1 MCVNRRQ
8 LAMSDPVDVTV
19 DTDGESES
27 VRIHDDG
34 GEVEAGDATVRF
46 SFSGTGDNDQSGDDD
61 ERSPNGNDGGAD
73 PRRIVALDS
82 VPTDSTLVFEA
93 RDGRRGVN
101 CILHRAGDAVVA
113 WRNSC
118 PHQPEVPL
126 DPGRG
131 AIVRGDQLV
140 CHKHGA
146 QFEPTDGVCT
156 HGPCAGDAL
165 DGVEVAVQDGDVYLT
180 DERFERAERR

>member
-1 MCVNRRQ
+1 
-8 LAMSDPVDVTV
+8 MSDFVDVTV
-19 DTDGESES
+19 DTDDESES
-27 VRIHDDG
+27 VRIHDDD

-46 SFSGTGDNDQSGDDD
+46 SFSGTGDDEQSPD
-61 ERSPNGNDGGAD
+61 GNDEQSPDDGDD
-73 PRRIVALDS
+73 PRRIAKLDS

-93 RDGRRGVN
+93 RDDRRGVN
-101 CILHRAGDAVVA
+101 CILHRSGDAVAA

-131 AIVRGDQLV
+131 AIVRGDRLV

-146 QFEPTDGVCT
+146 QFEPDGGVCT

-165 DGVEVAVQDGDVYLT
+165 DSIEVTVRDGDVYLT

>member
-1 MCVNRRQ
+1 
-8 LAMSDPVDVTV
+8 MSDPVDVTV
-19 DTDGESES
+19 DTDDESES

-46 SFSGTGDNDQSGDDD
+46 SFSSTSDDGQAAD
-61 ERSPNGNDGGAD
+61 GNDEQSPDGNDDGED
-73 PRRIVALDS
+73 PCRIAELDS

-93 RDGRRGVN
+93 RNGRRGVN
-101 CILHRAGDAVVA
+101 CILHRSGDAVAA

-146 QFEPTDGVCT
+146 QFEPDDGVCT

-165 DGVEVAVQDGDVYLT
+165 DSIEVSVRDGDVYLT

>member
-1 MCVNRRQ
+1 
-8 LAMSDPVDVTV
+8 MSDPVDVTV
-19 DTDGESES
+19 DTDDVSES

-46 SFSGTGDNDQSGDDD
+46 SFSGTGDDGQAVGGDDEQSPGGNDDQSPDD
-61 ERSPNGNDGGAD
+61 GNDD
-73 PRRIVALDS
+73 PRRIAELDS

-101 CILHRAGDAVVA
+101 CILHRSGDAVAA

-131 AIVRGDQLV
+131 AIVRGDRLV

-146 QFEPTDGVCT
+146 QFERDDGVCT

-165 DGVEVAVQDGDVYLT
+165 DSIEVTVRDGEVYLT

>member
-1 MCVNRRQ
+1 
-8 LAMSDPVDVTV
+8 MSDPVDVTV
-19 DTDGESES
+19 DADDESES

-46 SFSGTGDNDQSGDDD
+46 SFSGTGDDVQAAGGNDEQSPDGNDDD
-61 ERSPNGNDGGAD
+61 GTE
-73 PRRIVALDS
+73 PRRIAELDS

-101 CILHRAGDAVVA
+101 CILHRSGDAVAA

-146 QFEPTDGVCT
+146 QFEPDDGVCT

-165 DGVEVAVQDGDVYLT
+165 DSIEVSVQDGDVYLT

>member
-1 MCVNRRQ
+1 MC
-8 LAMSDPVDVTV
+8 DPVDVTV
-19 DTDGESES
+19 NTDDESES
-27 VRIHDDG
+27 VRIHDND
-34 GEVEAGDATVRF
+34 GEVEAGGATVRF
-46 SFSGTGDNDQSGDDD
+46 SFSETGEDEQQAADDD
-61 ERSPNGNDGGAD
+61 GESTDDSDD
-73 PRRIVALDS
+73 PRHIVALDT

-93 RDGRRGVN
+93 LDGRRGVN
-101 CILHRAGDAVVA
+101 CILHRSGDAAVA

-146 QFEPTDGVCT
+146 QFEPEDGVCT
-156 HGPCAGDAL
+156 HGPCAGDVL
-165 DGVEVAVQDGDVYLT
+165 DSIEVSVQDGDVYLT
-180 DERFERAERR
+180 DERYERAQQR

>member
-1 MCVNRRQ
+1 
-8 LAMSDPVDVTV
+8 MSDPVDVTV
-19 DTDGESES
+19 DTDDESES
-27 VRIHDDG
+27 VRVHDDG

-46 SFSGTGDNDQSGDDD
+46 SFSGTGEDGQSSGNDEQSSGNDDGDD
-61 ERSPNGNDGGAD
+61 PC
-73 PRRIVALDS
+73 RIAELDS

-93 RDGRRGVN
+93 RNGRRGVN
-101 CILHRAGDAVVA
+101 CILHRSGDAVAA

-146 QFEPTDGVCT
+146 QFEPDNGVCT

-165 DGVEVAVQDGDVYLT
+165 DSIEVTVRDGDVYLT

>member
-1 MCVNRRQ
+1 
-8 LAMSDPVDVTV
+8 MSDPVDVTV
-19 DTDGESES
+19 DTDDESES
-27 VRIHDDG
+27 VRIHDDD
-34 GEVEAGDATVRF
+34 GEIEAGDATVRF
-46 SFSGTGDNDQSGDDD
+46 SFSGTDDDRTADGTDDQPTDGDD
-61 ERSPNGNDGGAD
+61 EQSTDGDD
-73 PRRIVALDS
+73 PRRIVELDS
-82 VPTDSTLVFEA
+82 VPADSTLVFEA

-101 CILHRAGDAVVA
+101 CILHRSGDAVVA

-146 QFEPTDGVCT
+146 QFEPDDGVCT

-165 DGVEVAVQDGDVYLT
+165 DGIEVSVRDGEVYLT

>member
-1 MCVNRRQ
+1 
-8 LAMSDPVDVTV
+8 MSDFVDVTV
-19 DTDGESES
+19 DTDDESES
-27 VRIHDDG
+27 VRIHDDD

-46 SFSGTGDNDQSGDDD
+46 SFSGTGDDKQSPDDGD
-61 ERSPNGNDGGAD
+61 D
-73 PRRIVALDS
+73 PRRIAELDL

-93 RDGRRGVN
+93 RDDRRGVN
-101 CILHRAGDAVVA
+101 CILHRSGDAVAA

-131 AIVRGDQLV
+131 AIVRGDRLV

-146 QFEPTDGVCT
+146 QFEPDGGVCT

-165 DGVEVAVQDGDVYLT
+165 DSIEVTVRDGDVYLT

>member
-1 MCVNRRQ
+1 
-8 LAMSDPVDVTV
+8 MSDPVDVTV
-19 DTDGESES
+19 DTDDESES
-27 VRIHDDG
+27 VRIHDDD
-34 GEVEAGDATVRF
+34 GEVEAGGATVRF
-46 SFSGTGDNDQSGDDD
+46 SFSGTGGDNQSADDSGDQSADNDEQPTDDGDD
-61 ERSPNGNDGGAD
+61 PKH
-73 PRRIVALDS
+73 IVELDS

-101 CILHRAGDAVVA
+101 CILHRSGDAVVA

-131 AIVRGDQLV
+131 AIVRGDRLV

-146 QFEPTDGVCT
+146 QFERDDGVCT

-165 DGVEVAVQDGDVYLT
+165 DGIEVSVRDGDVYLT
-180 DERFERAERR
+180 DERFERADRR

>member
-1 MCVNRRQ
+1 
-8 LAMSDPVDVTV
+8 MSDPVDVTV
-19 DTDGESES
+19 DTDDESES

-46 SFSGTGDNDQSGDDD
+46 SFSDTGD
-61 ERSPNGNDGGAD
+61 DGQATGAD
-73 PRRIVALDS
+73 EQSPANKNGGDESRRIAELDS

-93 RDGRRGVN
+93 RDGRRGIN
-101 CILHRAGDAVVA
+101 CILHRSGDAVVA

-146 QFEPTDGVCT
+146 QFEPEGGVCT

-165 DGVEVAVQDGDVYLT
+165 DSIEVSVRDGDVYLT
-180 DERFERAERR
+180 DERFERAKRR

>member
-1 MCVNRRQ
+1 
-8 LAMSDPVDVTV
+8 MSDPVDVTV
-19 DTDGESES
+19 DTDDESES
-27 VRIHDDG
+27 VRIHDDD
-34 GEVEAGDATVRF
+34 GEVEAGDTTVRF
-46 SFSGTGDNDQSGDDD
+46 SFSGTGDDQAADD
-61 ERSPNGNDGGAD
+61 EAPTDGNDGQQTGDSDD
-73 PRRIVALDS
+73 PRRIVALDV

-93 RDGRRGVN
+93 RDGRRGIN

-131 AIVRGDQLV
+131 AIVRGDRLV

-146 QFEPTDGVCT
+146 QFEREGGVCT

-165 DGVEVAVQDGDVYLT
+165 DGIAVEIRDSDVYLT

>member
-1 MCVNRRQ
+1 
-8 LAMSDPVDVTV
+8 MSDPVDVTV
-19 DTDGESES
+19 DTDDESES
-27 VRIHDDG
+27 VRIHDDD
-34 GEVEAGDATVRF
+34 GEVEAGDTTVRF
-46 SFSGTGDNDQSGDDD
+46 SFSGTGDDRAADD
-61 ERSPNGNDGGAD
+61 EAPTDGNDGQPTGDD
-73 PRRIVALDS
+73 PRHIVELDS

-131 AIVRGDQLV
+131 AIVRGDRLV

-146 QFEPTDGVCT
+146 QFEREDGVCT
-156 HGPCAGDAL
+156 HGPCAGDVL
-165 DGVEVAVQDGDVYLT
+165 DGIAVEIRDGDVYLT
-180 DERFERAERR
+180 DERFERAEQR

>member
-1 MCVNRRQ
+1 
-8 LAMSDPVDVTV
+8 MSDPVDVTV
-19 DTDGESES
+19 DTDDESES
-27 VRIHDDG
+27 VRIHDDD
-34 GEVEAGDATVRF
+34 GEVEAGGATVRF
-46 SFSGTGDNDQSGDDD
+46 SFSGTGGDQAADGTDEQPTDGDD
-61 ERSPNGNDGGAD
+61 EQPTGDGD
-73 PRRIVALDS
+73 PRHIVELDA

-101 CILHRAGDAVVA
+101 CILHRSGDAVVA

-146 QFEPTDGVCT
+146 QFEPDDGVCT

-165 DGVEVAVQDGDVYLT
+165 DGIEVSVQGDSVYLT

>member
-1 MCVNRRQ
+1 
-8 LAMSDPVDVTV
+8 MSDPVDVTV
-19 DTDGESES
+19 DTDEESES
-27 VRIHDDG
+27 VRIHDDD

-46 SFSGTGDNDQSGDDD
+46 RFSGADDQGVDGGDGDDSGD
-61 ERSPNGNDGGAD
+61 D
-73 PRRIVALDS
+73 PRRIVELDA

-101 CILHRAGDAVVA
+101 CILHRSGDAVAA

-146 QFEPTDGVCT
+146 QFEPEGGVCT

-165 DGVEVAVQDGDVYLT
+165 DSIEVSVRDGDVYLT

>member
-1 MCVNRRQ
+1 
-8 LAMSDPVDVTV
+8 MSDPVDVTV
-19 DTDGESES
+19 DTDDESES
-27 VRIHDDG
+27 VRIHDDD
-34 GEVEAGDATVRF
+34 GEVEAGGTTVRF
-46 SFSGTGDNDQSGDDD
+46 SFSGTGDDDRGADDGDDGP
-61 ERSPNGNDGGAD
+61 SPDSKEPTDGGDD
-73 PRRIVALDS
+73 PRRIADLDS

-101 CILHRAGDAVVA
+101 CILHRSGDAVAA

-131 AIVRGDQLV
+131 AIVRGDRLV

-146 QFEPTDGVCT
+146 QFEREGGVCT

-165 DGVEVAVQDGDVYLT
+165 DSIEVSVRDGDVYLT

>member
-1 MCVNRRQ
+1 
-8 LAMSDPVDVTV
+8 MSDPVDVTV
-19 DTDGESES
+19 DTGEESES
-27 VRIHDDG
+27 VRVHDDD
-34 GEVEAGDATVRF
+34 GEVDAGDATVRF
-46 SFSGTGDNDQSGDDD
+46 SFSAGGRAADDGQETD
-61 ERSPNGNDGGAD
+61 SDD
-73 PRRIVALDS
+73 PRRIAALDA

-93 RDGRRGVN
+93 RDGRRGVD
-101 CILHRAGDAVVA
+101 CILHRSGDAVAA

-118 PHQPEVPL
+118 PHRPEVPL

-140 CHKHGA
+140 CHRHGA
-146 QFEPTDGVCT
+146 QFEPEDGVCT

-165 DGVEVAVQDGDVYLT
+165 DSIAVAVRDGDVYLT

>member
-1 MCVNRRQ
+1 
-8 LAMSDPVDVTV
+8 MSDPVDVTV
-19 DTDGESES
+19 DADDESES

-46 SFSGTGDNDQSGDDD
+46 SFSGTSDD
-61 ERSPNGNDGGAD
+61 EQSPDGNDDGNEL
-73 PRRIVALDS
+73 RRIVDLDS

-101 CILHRAGDAVVA
+101 CILHRSGDAVAA

-146 QFEPTDGVCT
+146 QFEPDDGVCT

-165 DGVEVAVQDGDVYLT
+165 DSIEVSVRDGDVYLI

>member
-1 MCVNRRQ
+1 
-8 LAMSDPVDVTV
+8 MSDPVDVTV
-19 DTDGESES
+19 DADDESES

-46 SFSGTGDNDQSGDDD
+46 SFSGTGD
-61 ERSPNGNDGGAD
+61 DGQATGAD
-73 PRRIVALDS
+73 EQPPASKSGGDESRRIVDLDS
-82 VPTDSTLVFEA
+82 VPTDSTIVFEA

-101 CILHRAGDAVVA
+101 CILHRVGDAVVA

-146 QFEPTDGVCT
+146 QFEPDDGVCT

-165 DGVEVAVQDGDVYLT
+165 DSIEVSVRDGDVYLT
-180 DERFERAERR
+180 DERFERAEQR

>member
-1 MCVNRRQ
+1 
-8 LAMSDPVDVTV
+8 MSDPVDVTV
-19 DTDGESES
+19 DTDDESES
-27 VRIHDDG
+27 VRIHDDD
-34 GEVEAGDATVRF
+34 GEVEAGDTTVRF
-46 SFSGTGDNDQSGDDD
+46 SFSGAGNDQAADGDD
-61 ERSPNGNDGGAD
+61 ETPTGGNDEHPPDGNDDSDD
-73 PRRIVALDS
+73 PRRIVELDS

-93 RDGRRGVN
+93 RDGRRGVS
-101 CILHRAGDAVVA
+101 CILHRSGDAVAA

-131 AIVRGDQLV
+131 AIVRGDRLV

-146 QFEPTDGVCT
+146 QFERDDGVCT

-165 DGVEVAVQDGDVYLT
+165 DSIEVTIRDGDVYLT

>member
-1 MCVNRRQ
+1 
-8 LAMSDPVDVTV
+8 MSDSVDVTV
-19 DTDGESES
+19 DGPEESKS
-27 VRIHDDG
+27 VRIHDDN
-34 GEVEAGDATVRF
+34 GEVTAGNTTVRF
-46 SFSGTGDNDQSGDDD
+46 SFSGTGDDEQPPDDA
-61 ERSPNGNDGGAD
+61 GNDLCH
-73 PRRIVALDS
+73 IVALDT

-93 RDGRRGVN
+93 RDGQRGVN

-118 PHQPEVPL
+118 PHRPEVPL

-146 QFEPTDGVCT
+146 QFDRDDGVCT
-156 HGPCAGDAL
+156 HGPCAGDVL
-165 DGVEVAVQDGDVYLT
+165 GSIEVSVRDDAVYLT

>member
-1 MCVNRRQ
+1 
-8 LAMSDPVDVTV
+8 MSDPVDVTV
-19 DTDGESES
+19 DTDDESES
-27 VRIHDDG
+27 VRIHDDD
-34 GEVEAGDATVRF
+34 GEVEAGDTTVRF
-46 SFSGTGDNDQSGDDD
+46 SFSGTGDDGHVADGDDEQLPD
-61 ERSPNGNDGGAD
+61 GNDDGDD
-73 PRRIVALDS
+73 PRRIAELDS

-93 RDGRRGVN
+93 RNGRRGVN
-101 CILHRAGDAVVA
+101 CILHCAGDAVAA

-131 AIVRGDQLV
+131 AIVRGDRLV

-146 QFEPTDGVCT
+146 QFERDGGVCT

-165 DGVEVAVQDGDVYLT
+165 DSIEVTVRDGDVYLT